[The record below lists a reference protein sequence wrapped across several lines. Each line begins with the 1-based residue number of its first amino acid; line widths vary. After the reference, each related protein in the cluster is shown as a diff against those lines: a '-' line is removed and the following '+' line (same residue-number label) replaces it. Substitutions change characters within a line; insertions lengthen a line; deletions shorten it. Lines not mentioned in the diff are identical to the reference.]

1 MKRLVSKFEE
11 SEVRKNASKI
21 IKIQIKYMNK
31 NWRKNNMKI
40 VSLVY

>member
-11 SEVRKNASKI
+11 PEVRKNASKI